1 MQIKSPMSGTLV
13 TFSIA
18 IGNRVQE
25 GQQVAV
31 IESMK
36 MEIPVEADASGE
48 VAALHAAPGDFIEEG
63 DPLISLA

>member
-1 MQIKSPMSGTLV
+1 MSGTLV

-48 VAALHAAPGDFIEEG
+48 VSVLHAAPGDFIEEG
-63 DPLISLA
+63 DPLITLA

>member
-1 MQIKSPMSGTLV
+1 MQINSPMSGTLV

-18 IGNRVQE
+18 IGNRVKE

-48 VAALHAAPGDFIEEG
+48 VSALHVAPGDFIEEG